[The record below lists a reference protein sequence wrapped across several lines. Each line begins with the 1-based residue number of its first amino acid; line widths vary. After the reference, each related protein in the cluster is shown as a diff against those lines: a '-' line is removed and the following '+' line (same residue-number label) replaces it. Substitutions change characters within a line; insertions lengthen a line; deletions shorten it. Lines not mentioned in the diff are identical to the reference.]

1 MSTEALLSVQNLSIA
16 VDIPAGSSTLTKRS
30 NSKNSLVL
38 TDKLSFQIQAGELF
52 ALVGES
58 GCGKTITAQAILHL
72 LPVPGGHIK
81 EGKVYFKARDISSEL
96 QKLRGK
102 EIAMIFQ
109 EASSALN
116 PLILL
121 SKQLEEVFLFHK
133 LLKNK
138 KDENWSKA
146 QKRIRELLARMG
158 FADPTRI
165 LSSYP
170 HQLSGGMLQRVMIAM
185 ALLLKPQLLI
195 ADEPTTALDVTVQ
208 AQVME
213 LLQESCKD
221 SEEGTAVLLITH
233 NLGLVAQYADRLAV
247 MYAGRIVE
255 EASVQEFFSLA
266 LHPYSQGLLGAF
278 PNINKQKKLRP
289 IEGQVPTPSKYE
301 TGCRFRP
308 RCTQAFA
315 KCIKRPIFKQNQ
327 TTQKVA
333 CFLYE

>member
-1 MSTEALLSVQNLSIA
+1 MSTEALLNVQNLSVA
-16 VDIPAGSSTLTKRS
+16 VDLPRADSLHRDSSAS
-30 NSKNSLVL
+30 SLML
-38 TDKLSFQIQAGELF
+38 TDKICFQIQAGELF
-52 ALVGES
+52 ALIGES

-72 LPVPGGHIK
+72 LPVPGGRIQ
-81 EGKVYFKARDISSEL
+81 EGKVYFKGKDIFTEI

-102 EIAMIFQ
+102 EVAMIFQ

-116 PLILL
+116 PLIPL
-121 SKQLEEVFLFHK
+121 SKQLEEVFLVHK
-133 LLKNK
+133 MLKNK
-138 KDENWSKA
+138 KDKNWSLA
-146 QKRIRELLARMG
+146 QARILDLLDRMG
-158 FADPTRI
+158 FADPSRI

-185 ALLLKPQLLI
+185 ALLLRPKLLI

-221 SEEGTAVLLITH
+221 DTKEGTAILLITH

-255 EASVQEFFSLA
+255 EATVQEFFSQA
-266 LHPYSQGLLGAF
+266 LHPYSQGLLRAF
-278 PNINKQKKLRP
+278 PDIRNQKELQP
-289 IEGQVPTPSKYE
+289 IEGQVPSPSKYE
-301 TGCRFRP
+301 LGCRFRT
-308 RCTQAFA
+308 RCVQALA
-315 KCIKRPIFKQNQ
+315 KCTEMPSFKQHQ
-327 TTQKVA
+327 RTQKTA